1 MPVVVVEMK
10 EVVAV
15 MNVGAEVAVEAV
27 VEVGVVNEE
36 VVPWATQIFCVS
48 FAW

>member
-1 MPVVVVEMK
+1 MPNAAVEAVEVVVE
-10 EVVAV
+10 
-15 MNVGAEVAVEAV
+15 VGAEVAVEAV

-36 VVPWATQIFCVS
+36 VVPWAMQIFCAS

>member
-1 MPVVVVEMK
+1 MLNAAVEAVEVVVE
-10 EVVAV
+10 
-15 MNVGAEVAVEAV
+15 VGAEVAVEAV

-36 VVPWATQIFCVS
+36 AAPWATRIFCAS